1 MPAPCYRERLTC
13 GKASVKLR
21 KALDPNF
28 CAKYYRND
36 MKYTQLFGKTLRN
49 VHHGVKSEGFAFL
62 LRGGFVR
69 THGNGL
75 FSYLPLGN
83 RVVRNL
89 KRVIREEMDNLG
101 GQEVSV
107 PLVNPI
113 EMWQK
118 SGRDRLIGGDMIRF
132 SDRTGRHMVLA
143 PSHEEAFVD
152 LVRIGLRS
160 YRDLPAFMY
169 QFQTKF
175 RDEERTRNGLIRT
188 KEFLMKDAYSFHRS
202 SSDLNNFFPKVFG
215 AYQQVFKRCGLNVL
229 PAESGVG
236 YMGGQ
241 KAFEFMISCSIGD
254 DIMVECPNCGYRANK
269 SVAMGLKDFHSGTP
283 KELERVVTPNCTSME
298 DLAAFLGVEKH
309 HLAKTMIF
317 KTMNGLVMAVV
328 RGDHEVSREKL
339 TRYLGEPVLEKADEQ
354 EVEKLGFLPG
364 YLSPIGVNCT
374 IPLVVDGTVAKSANL
389 IVGGNEE
396 GLHLKNANFG
406 RDFESVN
413 VADIS
418 MIKPEN
424 KCLQCGKPLQ
434 EVRALELGNIFKL
447 GDFYSR
453 SMGLYFQEENGKKVY
468 PFMGSYGIGIGR
480 LMAAIA
486 EQLHDKHGLLWPSEI
501 APFRFFL
508 MGIGKS
514 DSVRHKVD
522 KIYARFSADTLLDD
536 RKESPGVKFQDA
548 ELLGIPHRIVVS
560 AKRNSEDTVE
570 FYNRFTRQSRLV
582 HIDDVESTM
591 QQLQQNDELPT

>member
-1 MPAPCYRERLTC
+1 
-13 GKASVKLR
+13 
-21 KALDPNF
+21 
-28 CAKYYRND
+28 

-49 VHHGVKSEGFAFL
+49 VHHGVKSQGFAFL

-69 THGNGL
+69 THGHGL
-75 FSYLPLGN
+75 YSYLPLGN

-89 KRVIREEMDNLG
+89 KQIIREEMERLD
-101 GQEVSV
+101 GQEVNV

-118 SGRDRLIGGDMIRF
+118 SGRDRLVGSDMVRF
-132 SDRTGRHMVLA
+132 KDRTDRNMVLA

-152 LVRIGLRS
+152 LVRVGLRS
-160 YRDLPAFMY
+160 YRDLPAFLY
-169 QFQTKF
+169 QFQTKY
-175 RDEERTRNGLIRT
+175 RDEERIRNGLIRT

-202 SSDLNNFFPKVFG
+202 ASDLNNFFPKVFG
-215 AYQQVFKRCGLNVL
+215 AYQRVFQRCGLNVL

-241 KAFEFMISCSIGD
+241 KAYEFMIPCSIGE

-269 SVAMGLKDFHSGTP
+269 SVAMGLKDFHTDTP
-283 KELERVVTPNCTSME
+283 QEMEEVATPNCTSME
-298 DLAAFLGVEKH
+298 DLAEFMGLEKH

-339 TRYLGEPVLEKADEQ
+339 TRYLGEPVLDKADQ
-354 EVEKLGFLPG
+354 REVEALGFVPG
-364 YLSPIGVNCT
+364 YLSPIGVNGA
-374 IPLVVDGTVAKSANL
+374 IPLVVDGTVAKSTNLVVGANK
-389 IVGGNEE
+389 E
-396 GLHLKNANFG
+396 GVHLKNANFG
-406 RDFESVN
+406 RDYESAN

-424 KCLQCGKPLQ
+424 KCLQCGSPLQ

-447 GDFYSR
+447 DDFYSR
-453 SMGLYFQEENGKKVY
+453 SMGLYFQEESGKKVY

-480 LMAAIA
+480 LMGAIA
-486 EQLHDKHGLLWPSEI
+486 EQLHDKRGLLWPSRI

-514 DSVRHKVD
+514 DSVRQKVD
-522 KIYARFSADTLLDD
+522 KIYAKFSADTLLDD

-548 ELLGIPHRIVVS
+548 ELLGIPYRIVLS

-570 FYNRFTRQSRLV
+570 FYNRYSRQSRLV
-582 HIDDVESTM
+582 HIDDVETTM
-591 QQLQQNDELPT
+591 KKILENDELPTQGA

>member
-1 MPAPCYRERLTC
+1 
-13 GKASVKLR
+13 
-21 KALDPNF
+21 
-28 CAKYYRND
+28 

-49 VHHGVKSEGFAFL
+49 VHHGVKSQGFAYL

-69 THGNGL
+69 THGHGL
-75 FSYLPLGN
+75 YSYLPLGN

-89 KRVIREEMDNLG
+89 KQIIREEMERLD
-101 GQEVSV
+101 GQEVNV

-118 SGRDRLIGGDMIRF
+118 SGRDRLVGSDMVRF
-132 SDRTGRHMVLA
+132 KDRTDRNMVLA

-152 LVRIGLRS
+152 LVRVGLRS
-160 YRDLPAFMY
+160 YRDLPAFLY
-169 QFQTKF
+169 QFQTKY
-175 RDEERTRNGLIRT
+175 RDEERIRNGLIRT

-202 SSDLNNFFPKVFG
+202 ASDLNNFFPKVFG
-215 AYQQVFKRCGLNVL
+215 AYQRVFQRCGLNVL

-241 KAFEFMISCSIGD
+241 KAYEFMIPCSIGE

-269 SVAMGLKDFHSGTP
+269 SVAMGLKDFHTDTP
-283 KELERVVTPNCTSME
+283 QEMEEVATPNCTSME
-298 DLAAFLGVEKH
+298 DLAEFMGLEKH

-339 TRYLGEPVLEKADEQ
+339 TRYLGEPVLDKADQ
-354 EVEKLGFLPG
+354 REVEALGFVPG
-364 YLSPIGVNCT
+364 YLSPIGVNGA
-374 IPLVVDGTVAKSANL
+374 IPLVVDGTVAKSTNLVVGANK
-389 IVGGNEE
+389 E
-396 GLHLKNANFG
+396 GVHLKNANFG
-406 RDFESVN
+406 RDYESAN

-424 KCLQCGKPLQ
+424 KCLQCGSPLQ

-447 GDFYSR
+447 DDFYSR
-453 SMGLYFQEENGKKVY
+453 SMGLYFQEESGKKVY

-480 LMAAIA
+480 LMGAIA
-486 EQLHDKHGLLWPSEI
+486 EQLHDKRGLLWPSRI

-514 DSVRHKVD
+514 DSVRQKVD
-522 KIYARFSADTLLDD
+522 KIYAKFSADTLLDD

-548 ELLGIPHRIVVS
+548 ELLGIPYRIVLS

-570 FYNRFTRQSRLV
+570 FYNRYSRQSRLV
-582 HIDDVESTM
+582 HIDDVETTM
-591 QQLQQNDELPT
+591 KKILENDELPTQGA

>member
-1 MPAPCYRERLTC
+1 MCCHVLSRE
-13 GKASVKLR
+13 
-21 KALDPNF
+21 LDPIF
-28 CAKYYRND
+28 RAKYYEND

-49 VHHGVKSEGFAFL
+49 VHHGVKSEGFAYL

-83 RVVRNL
+83 RVVRNIQQI
-89 KRVIREEMDNLG
+89 IREEMEGLG
-101 GQEVSV
+101 GQEVNV
-107 PLVNPI
+107 PVVNPV

-118 SGRDRLIGGDMIRF
+118 SGRDRLVGDDMVRF
-132 SDRTGRHMVLA
+132 QDRTGRKMVLA

-202 SSDLNNFFPKVFG
+202 ASDLNIFFPKVFA
-215 AYQQVFKRCGLNVL
+215 AYQRVFQRCGLDVV

-241 KAFEFMISCSIGD
+241 KAFEFMVHSDIGE
-254 DIMVECPNCGYRANK
+254 DILVECPHCGYRANK
-269 SVAMGLKDFHSGTP
+269 SVAMGVKDFQTDTP
-283 KELERVVTPNCTSME
+283 EAMEYIDTPNCTSME
-298 DLAAFLGVEKH
+298 DLAEFLDLEKQ

-328 RGDHEVSREKL
+328 RGDHEVSQEKL
-339 TRYLGEPVLEKADEQ
+339 TRYLGEPVLQKADRQ
-354 EVEKLGFLPG
+354 EVERLGFVSG
-364 YLSPIGVNCT
+364 YLSPLGVNGS
-374 IPLVVDGTVAKSANL
+374 IPLVVDTTVAKSTNL
-389 IVGGNEE
+389 VVGSNKE
-396 GLHLKNANFG
+396 GVHVRNANFG
-406 RDFESVN
+406 RDFESPN

-424 KCLQCGKPLQ
+424 KCLQCGGSLK
-434 EVRALELGNIFKL
+434 EIKALELGNIFKL

-453 SMGLYFQEENGKKVY
+453 SMGLYFQDENRKKVF
-468 PFMGSYGIGIGR
+468 PHMGSYGIGIGR
-480 LMAAIA
+480 LIGAIA
-486 EQLHDKHGLLWPSEI
+486 EKLHDKRGLLWPSEV

-514 DSVRHKVD
+514 DSVRLKVD
-522 KIYARFSADTLLDD
+522 KIYEKFYADTLLDD

-548 ELLGIPHRIVVS
+548 ELLGIPYRIVVS
-560 AKRNSEDTVE
+560 SRRGDEDAVE
-570 FYNRFTRQSRLV
+570 FYNRYERRSYLV
-582 HIDDVESTM
+582 KLDDIETTM
-591 QQLQQNDELPT
+591 KQLQENEVLPKKEGLSEKGA

>member
-1 MPAPCYRERLTC
+1 
-13 GKASVKLR
+13 
-21 KALDPNF
+21 
-28 CAKYYRND
+28 

-49 VHHGVKSEGFAFL
+49 VHHGVKSQGFAFL

-69 THGNGL
+69 THGHGL
-75 FSYLPLGN
+75 YSYLPLGN

-89 KRVIREEMDNLG
+89 KQVIREEMERLD
-101 GQEVSV
+101 GQEVNV

-118 SGRDRLIGGDMIRF
+118 SGRDRLVGSDMVRF
-132 SDRTGRHMVLA
+132 KDRTDRNMVLA

-152 LVRIGLRS
+152 LVRVGLRS
-160 YRDLPAFMY
+160 YRDLPAFLY
-169 QFQTKF
+169 QFQSKY
-175 RDEERTRNGLIRT
+175 RDEERIRNGLIRT

-202 SSDLNNFFPKVFG
+202 ASDLNNFFPKVFG
-215 AYQQVFKRCGLNVL
+215 AYQRIFERCGLNAL

-241 KAFEFMISCSIGD
+241 KAYEFMIPCSIGE
-254 DIMVECPNCGYRANK
+254 DIMVECQNCGYRANK
-269 SVAMGLKDFHSGTP
+269 NVAMGLKDFHTDTLQ
-283 KELERVVTPNCTSME
+283 ELEEVATPNCTSME
-298 DLAAFLGVEKH
+298 DLAEFMGLAKH
-309 HLAKTMIF
+309 QLAKTMIF

-339 TRYLGEPVLEKADEQ
+339 TRYLGEPVLEKADQ
-354 EVEKLGFLPG
+354 REVEALGFVPG
-364 YLSPIGVNCT
+364 YLSPIGVNGA
-374 IPLVVDGTVAKSANL
+374 IPLVVDSTVAKSTNLVVGANK
-389 IVGGNEE
+389 E
-396 GLHLKNANFG
+396 GVHLKNANFG
-406 RDFESVN
+406 RDFESTK

-424 KCLQCGKPLQ
+424 KCLQCGSPLQ

-447 GDFYSR
+447 DDFYSR
-453 SMGLYFQEENGKKVY
+453 SMGLYFQEERGHKVY

-480 LMAAIA
+480 LMGAIA
-486 EQLHDKHGLLWPSEI
+486 EQLHDKRGLLWPSRI

-514 DSVRHKVD
+514 DSVRQKVD
-522 KIYARFSADTLLDD
+522 RIYARFSADTLLDD

-548 ELLGIPHRIVVS
+548 ELLGIPYRIVLS
-560 AKRNSEDTVE
+560 AKRTSEDTVE
-570 FYNRFTRQSRLV
+570 FYNRYSRQSRLV
-582 HIDDVESTM
+582 RIDDVEPTM
-591 QQLQQNDELPT
+591 KEILENDELPTQGA

>member
-1 MPAPCYRERLTC
+1 
-13 GKASVKLR
+13 
-21 KALDPNF
+21 
-28 CAKYYRND
+28 

-49 VHHGVKSEGFAFL
+49 VHHGVKSQGFAFL

-69 THGNGL
+69 THGHGL
-75 FSYLPLGN
+75 YSYLPLGN

-89 KRVIREEMDNLG
+89 KQIIREEMERLD
-101 GQEVSV
+101 GQEVNV

-118 SGRDRLIGGDMIRF
+118 SGRDRLVGSDMVRF
-132 SDRTGRHMVLA
+132 KDRTDRNMVLA

-152 LVRIGLRS
+152 LVRVGLRS
-160 YRDLPAFMY
+160 YRDLPAFLY
-169 QFQTKF
+169 QFQTKY
-175 RDEERTRNGLIRT
+175 RDEERIRNGLIRT

-202 SSDLNNFFPKVFG
+202 ASDLNNFFPKVFG
-215 AYQQVFKRCGLNVL
+215 AYQRIFQRCGLNVL

-241 KAFEFMISCSIGD
+241 KAYEFMIPCSIGE

-269 SVAMGLKDFHSGTP
+269 SVAMGLKDFHTGTP
-283 KELERVVTPNCTSME
+283 QEMEAVETPNCTSME
-298 DLAAFLGVEKH
+298 DLAEFMGLEKH
-309 HLAKTMIF
+309 QLAKTMIF

-339 TRYLGEPVLEKADEQ
+339 TRYLGEPVLEKADQ
-354 EVEKLGFLPG
+354 REVETLGFVPG
-364 YLSPIGVNCT
+364 YLSPIGVNGT
-374 IPLVVDGTVAKSANL
+374 IPLVVDGTVAKSTNLVVGANK
-389 IVGGNEE
+389 E
-396 GLHLKNANFG
+396 GVHLKNANFG

-424 KCLQCGKPLQ
+424 KCLQCGSPLQ

-447 GDFYSR
+447 DDFYSR
-453 SMGLYFQEENGKKVY
+453 SMGLYFQEESGKKVY

-480 LMAAIA
+480 LMGAIA
-486 EQLHDKHGLLWPSEI
+486 EQLHDKRGLLWASRI
-501 APFRFFL
+501 ATFCFFL

-514 DSVRHKVD
+514 DSVRQKVD
-522 KIYARFSADTLLDD
+522 RIYAQFSTDTLLDD

-548 ELLGIPHRIVVS
+548 ELLGIPYRIVLS

-570 FYNRFTRQSRLV
+570 FYNRYSRQSRLV
-582 HIDDVESTM
+582 HIDDVETTM
-591 QQLQQNDELPT
+591 KRILESDDLPTQGA

>member
-1 MPAPCYRERLTC
+1 
-13 GKASVKLR
+13 
-21 KALDPNF
+21 
-28 CAKYYRND
+28 

-49 VHHGVKSEGFAFL
+49 VHHGVKSQGFAFL

-69 THGNGL
+69 THGHGL
-75 FSYLPLGN
+75 YSYLPLGN

-89 KRVIREEMDNLG
+89 KQVIREEMERLD
-101 GQEVSV
+101 GQEVNV

-118 SGRDRLIGGDMIRF
+118 SGRDRLVGSDMVRF
-132 SDRTGRHMVLA
+132 KDRTDRNMVLA

-152 LVRIGLRS
+152 LVRVGLRS
-160 YRDLPAFMY
+160 YRDLPAFLY
-169 QFQTKF
+169 QFQSKY
-175 RDEERTRNGLIRT
+175 RDEERIRNGLIRT

-202 SSDLNNFFPKVFG
+202 ASDLNNFFPKVFG
-215 AYQQVFKRCGLNVL
+215 AYQRIFERCGLNAL

-241 KAFEFMISCSIGD
+241 KAYEFMIPCSIGE

-269 SVAMGLKDFHSGTP
+269 NVAMGLKDFHTDTLQ
-283 KELERVVTPNCTSME
+283 ELEEVATPNCTSME
-298 DLAAFLGVEKH
+298 DLAEFMGLAKH
-309 HLAKTMIF
+309 QLAKTMIF

-339 TRYLGEPVLEKADEQ
+339 TRYLGEPVLEKADQ
-354 EVEKLGFLPG
+354 REVEALGFVPG
-364 YLSPIGVNCT
+364 YLSPIGVNGA
-374 IPLVVDGTVAKSANL
+374 IPLVVDSTVAKSTNLVVGANK
-389 IVGGNEE
+389 E
-396 GLHLKNANFG
+396 GMHLKNANFG
-406 RDFESVN
+406 RDFESTK

-424 KCLQCGKPLQ
+424 KCLQCGSPLQ

-447 GDFYSR
+447 DDFYSR
-453 SMGLYFQEENGKKVY
+453 SMGLYFQEERGHKVY

-480 LMAAIA
+480 LMGAIA
-486 EQLHDKHGLLWPSEI
+486 EQLHDKRGLLWPSRI

-514 DSVRHKVD
+514 DSVRQKVD
-522 KIYARFSADTLLDD
+522 RIYARFSADTLLDD

-548 ELLGIPHRIVVS
+548 ELLGIPYRIVLS
-560 AKRNSEDTVE
+560 AKRTSEDTVE
-570 FYNRFTRQSRLV
+570 FYNRYSRQSRLV
-582 HIDDVESTM
+582 RIDDVEPTM
-591 QQLQQNDELPT
+591 KEILENDELPTQGA

>member
-1 MPAPCYRERLTC
+1 
-13 GKASVKLR
+13 
-21 KALDPNF
+21 
-28 CAKYYRND
+28 

-49 VHHGVKSEGFAFL
+49 VHHGVKSQGFAYL

-69 THGNGL
+69 SHGHGL
-75 FSYLPLGN
+75 YSYLPLGN
-83 RVVRNL
+83 RVVRNI
-89 KRVIREEMDNLG
+89 KQIIREEMERLC
-101 GQEVSV
+101 GQEVNV

-118 SGRDRLIGGDMIRF
+118 SGRDRLVGNDMVRF
-132 SDRTGRHMVLA
+132 NDRTDRRMVLA

-152 LVRIGLRS
+152 LVRVGLRS
-160 YRDLPAFMY
+160 YRDLPAFLY

-175 RDEERTRNGLIRT
+175 RDEEKIRNGLIRT

-202 SSDLNNFFPKVFG
+202 SSDLNNFFPKVFA
-215 AYQQVFKRCGLNVL
+215 AYQRIFQRCGLKVL

-241 KAFEFMISCSIGD
+241 KAYEFMIPCSIGE
-254 DIMVECPNCGYRANK
+254 DIMVECPQCGYRANK
-269 SVAMGLKDFHSGTP
+269 SVAMGLKDFHTGTP
-283 KELERVVTPNCTSME
+283 KELKEIATPDCTSME
-298 DLAAFLGVEKH
+298 DLATFLGVEKH
-309 HLAKTMIF
+309 TLAKTMIF
-317 KTMNGLVMAVV
+317 KTMSGLVMAVV

-339 TRYLGEPVLEKADEQ
+339 TRYLGEPVLEKADQ
-354 EVEKLGFLPG
+354 REVERLGFVPG
-364 YLSPIGVNCT
+364 YLSPIGVNGT
-374 IPLVVDGTVAKSANL
+374 IPVVVDGTVAKSTNL
-389 IVGGNEE
+389 IVGANKE
-396 GLHLKNANFG
+396 GVHLKNANFG
-406 RDFESVN
+406 RDFESAY

-424 KCLQCGKPLQ
+424 KCLQCGGSLQ

-447 GDFYSR
+447 DDFYSR

-480 LMAAIA
+480 LMGAIA
-486 EQLHDKHGLLWPSEI
+486 EQLHDKRGLLWPSEI

-514 DSVRHKVD
+514 DSVRQKVD
-522 KIYARFSADTLLDD
+522 KIYEKFSTDILLDD

-548 ELLGIPHRIVVS
+548 ELLGIPYRIVLS

-570 FYNRFTRQSRLV
+570 FYNRYSRQSRLV

-591 QQLQQNDELPT
+591 KKLLENDELPIQGA